1 MKISKLTILS
11 ILLFSC
17 SSEPTQETVNIEV
30 ESDTLAM
37 VEDDSTIAQI
47 EEEVDIDTTVYEVL
61 TFGYANETGDTLLQ
75 MNKEDG
81 PQPEEFKYAINKE
94 GTISK
99 IAYIGKQESGQFDTH
114 RDNHYNFNNA
124 EGQLYEMKEGLADEW
139 NTTLFLTEEFRSN
152 RTILKAEKESSKS
165 LSNSQISQIEERK
178 QRTIKKSE
186 LSKSYGEK
194 GSLYFLEFEKE
205 KDSCLVSI
213 VWVREQRFTYLDF
226 PAKYDEMSTWRVDDG
241 GEFYFEYY
249 HIIAVFESENG
260 IEIMTDW
267 VGAEGSSINYLLAR
281 GDKFESVGGAYRY
294 QAPM

>member
-1 MKISKLTILS
+1 MKISTLTILS

-17 SSEPTQETVNIEV
+17 SSEPTQETVNTEIED
-30 ESDTLAM
+30 DTLAM

-47 EEEVDIDTTVYEVL
+47 EEEVDIDTTVYEAL

-124 EGQLYEMKEGLADEW
+124 EGQLYEMTEGVADEW
-139 NTTLFLTEEFRSN
+139 NTTLFLTEDFRSKRELLTTVKN
-152 RTILKAEKESSKS
+152 SWFSLKENET
-165 LSNSQISQIEERK
+165 NEIEQNK
-178 QRTIKKSE
+178 KRTIKKSE
-186 LSKSYGEK
+186 LVNDYGEK
-194 GSLYFLEFEKE
+194 GKLIFAEFEQE
-205 KDSCLVSI
+205 NDSCLVSLI
-213 VWVREQRFTYLDF
+213 WMDNQKFTYFDF
-226 PAKYDEMSTWRVDDG
+226 PAEYNEMSTWRVDDG
-241 GEFYFEYY
+241 GVFDFEYY
-249 HIIAVFESENG
+249 NIIAVFESENG

-267 VGAEGSSINYLLAR
+267 VGAEGSSINYLLAV